1 MKPQSVET
9 LSRTSSDASY
19 VLRPSSLLG
28 WRAACWIG
36 VLLCFLVGRA
46 AGQEADED
54 EEVAAPPVPVELLD
68 RDPFFQLTLDP
79 ANGNAVLEIMPLENV
94 PASPKPTDVLRI
106 RLLDD
111 PEQEYEVDWANI
123 TKLRTYNQLVFDEA
137 TTRFTNKDYNGA
149 FRYFDY
155 LLHNTTP
162 TPALNVAVLECLLE
176 NAGMLLAEQK
186 MDHALVILEEI
197 TARDKDFR
205 TEEVNAKLS
214 QAADLLIKQAV
225 EKGDF
230 AQARGVMLRL
240 EERYGAG
247 RIAALRNWRDQFV
260 GQANQLK
267 TQAEQKMAEGAWRE
281 AEQLSRRLEDIW
293 PDLPGVAAL
302 RAEISRKYPMVFV
315 GVSES
320 ATDQDAISL
329 GGWPARRTGWLSE
342 RRLMEFRGAGPEGG
356 KYLCGFG
363 SFLQSDD
370 RRGLTL
376 NLHQVASENVLDY
389 LDGFTVARRLLEM
402 ADPASPT
409 YQPAWASLAENV
421 GVRDVFTVE
430 VGLRRPFV
438 LPEALLQIRLTAPDR
453 PVMRWW
459 APVRIWRWRV
469 KTRMCISWRIRVRNF
484 PRTTIRAR
492 LSNDTSNRPIPP

>member
-1 MKPQSVET
+1 MGEYCQAAHLQPVSV
-9 LSRTSSDASY
+9 RRGDDA
-19 VLRPSSLLG
+19 
-28 WRAACWIG
+28 
-36 VLLCFLVGRA
+36 
-46 AGQEADED
+46 
-54 EEVAAPPVPVELLD
+54 
-68 RDPFFQLTLDP
+68 FQ
-79 ANGNAVLEIMPLENV
+79 
-94 PASPKPTDVLRI
+94 
-106 RLLDD
+106 
-111 PEQEYEVDWANI
+111 
-123 TKLRTYNQLVFDEA
+123 
-137 TTRFTNKDYNGA
+137 NKDYNGE

-155 LLHNTTP
+155 LLRNTAP
-162 TPALNVAVLECLLE
+162 TPALNVAVLEFLLE
-176 NAGMLLAEQK
+176 NAGVLLAEQK
-186 MDHALVILEEI
+186 IDHALVILEEI
-197 TARDKDFR
+197 TERDKEFR

-247 RIAALRNWRDQFV
+247 RIAALRNWREQLV

-281 AEQLSRRLEDIW
+281 AEQLSRRLEDVW

-302 RAEISRKYPMVFV
+302 RAEISRRYPMVFV

-320 ATDQDAISL
+320 ASDQDATSL
-329 GGWPARRTGWLSE
+329 GGWPARRTGWLTE

-376 NLHQVASENVLDY
+376 ELNQVAPENVLDY
-389 LDGFTVARRLLEM
+389 LDGFTVARRLMEM

-438 LPEALLQIRLTAPDR
+438 LPEALLQIRLTAPGR
-453 PVMRWW
+453 PAMRQRV
-459 APVRIWRWRV
+459 PVRIRR
-469 KTRMCISWRIRVRNF
+469 R
-484 PRTTIRAR
+484 
-492 LSNDTSNRPIPP
+492 